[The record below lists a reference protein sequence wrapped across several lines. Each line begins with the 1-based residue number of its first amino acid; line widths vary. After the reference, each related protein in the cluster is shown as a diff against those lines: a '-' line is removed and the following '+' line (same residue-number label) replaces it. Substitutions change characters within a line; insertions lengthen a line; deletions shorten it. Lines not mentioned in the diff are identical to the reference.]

1 MAELFHQLGIDWRLL
16 LSQAAN
22 FLLLL
27 IALRLFAY
35 KPIMKILKDRRWKIE
50 DGLLK
55 AKEADNR
62 LHEANEMARQKMKAT
77 QEEAMHLL
85 RDTEVKAKDLEAK
98 LLDAAREKEAALL
111 RNTDMI
117 IHGKAEE
124 ARREMH
130 AEAAELVKRALVK
143 AVELDPQAVDEALIK
158 KAVESAK

>member
-1 MAELFHQLGIDWRLL
+1 MAELLHQLGIDWRLL

-27 IALRLFAY
+27 IALRAFAY

-62 LHEANEMARQKMKAT
+62 LHEANEMAKRKMKTT
-77 QEEAMHLL
+77 QDEAMHLL
-85 RDTEVKAKDLEAK
+85 KDAEAKAKELEGK
-98 LLDAAREKEAALL
+98 LLEAAREKEAALL

-124 ARREMH
+124 ARREIH
-130 AEAAELVKRALVK
+130 AEAVRLVTGALVK
-143 AVELDPQAVDEALIK
+143 AVELDPKAVDEALIK
-158 KAVESAK
+158 KAVESIK